1 MMPCGTKKIKPFT
14 PKGKV
19 TNFALPYG
27 GFAGGVKKLDQ
38 MRHGS
43 MKPTTRFR
51 KPNRSGY

>member
-1 MMPCGTKKIKPFT
+1 MMPCGFKKTKSFKPEA
-14 PKGKV
+14 KALH
-19 TNFALPYG
+19 FALPYG

-43 MKPTTRFR
+43 MKPTAKFR

>member
-14 PKGKV
+14 PKGNV

-43 MKPTTRFR
+43 MKPTAKFR

>member
-1 MMPCGTKKIKPFT
+1 MMPCGFKKTKSFKPEA
-14 PKGKV
+14 KALH
-19 TNFALPYG
+19 FALPYG